1 MTQWNRRQFV
11 LAAAGGALLAFPFIG
26 RTAELLPRKGRR
38 VVVIGGGFG
47 GTIAARSIRQL
58 DPSIEVVLVERNPV
72 FTACPTSNLVI
83 AGMRRIEDNQIT
95 YTKFAANH
103 GIQVIHDEV
112 QSIDAGARTVVLASG
127 TLSYDR
133 VVVSPGIDFRFT
145 DLEGY
150 DPQRTPERM
159 PHAWKAGEQTLR
171 LKGQLE
177 AMADGGT
184 VIITVPP
191 APFRC
196 PPGPYERASLV
207 AAYLKKH
214 KPKSKVLV
222 LDANSDIVSKG
233 ALFRKAWQKH
243 YADIIDYRANHRV
256 VKVASERMS
265 ISTEVE
271 DFRGDVISL
280 VPPQHAGAIAHAAGL
295 VGEDKRWC
303 PVDQTT
309 FESTL
314 APGIHVLGDACLA
327 GPMPKSGFSANTQAK
342 VCARNLVALLNGR
355 KPVDPSSVN
364 VCYSFVAENEAITV
378 SAVYKVVDGKTVAVP
393 NAGGVS
399 PDLSVAEAT
408 YGRAWIRNILAEMST

>member
-1 MTQWNRRQFV
+1 MIQWNRRKFIQ
-11 LAAAGGALLAFPFIG
+11 AAAGSSLLAFPFIG
-26 RTAELLPRKGRR
+26 RSAELLPRKGPR

-47 GTIAARSIRQL
+47 GTIAARTIRKF
-58 DPSIEVVLVERNPV
+58 DPGIEVVLVERSPV
-72 FTACPTSNLVI
+72 YTAGPASNLVI
-83 AGMRRIEDNQIT
+83 AGMRRIEENQFT
-95 YTKFAANH
+95 YTKFGAAH

-112 QSIDAGARTVVLASG
+112 KGIDAGAKTVVLASG

-133 VVVSPGIDFRFT
+133 VVVSPGVDFRFA

-150 DPQRTPERM
+150 DAQKTPERM

-171 LKGQLE
+171 LKSQLE
-177 AMADGGT
+177 AMADGGR

-196 PPGPYERASLV
+196 PPGPYERACLV
-207 AAYLKKH
+207 AAYLKKN

-243 YADIIDYRANHRV
+243 YEGMIDYRANHRV
-256 VKVASERMS
+256 VKVDNEKMT

-295 VGEDKRWC
+295 VGDDKRWC

-314 APGIHVLGDACLA
+314 VPGVHVLGDACLA
-327 GPMPKSGFSANTQAK
+327 GPMPKSGFSANSQAK
-342 VCARNLVALLNGR
+342 VCARNVVALLKGQ
-355 KPVDPSSVN
+355 KPVEPSLVN
-364 VCYSFVAENEAITV
+364 VCYSFVAENEAI
-378 SAVYKVVDGKTVAVP
+378 SIAGVYKVADGKTVAVP

-399 PDLSVAEAT
+399 PDLSATEARF
-408 YGRAWIRNILAEMST
+408 GQAWMRNVLAEMST